1 VNGFD
6 YAVLAVLA
14 FSLLVGVLR
23 GLVKELVM
31 LSGWIAAFLL
41 ATILSSQVAK
51 HMPASLGPVLGQLLA
66 FVAVFVCVLI
76 VAGFAGLL
84 LSTLTRS
91 AGLGLMDRTLGAC
104 FGVVRGVL
112 VVLAAVLVAG
122 LTPLPQEV
130 FWKNAVLSGPFETAV
145 VALRPFLPDD
155 MARRIKYR

>member
-1 VNGFD
+1 MTGFD

-41 ATILSSQVAK
+41 ATMLSSQVAK

-66 FVAVFVCVLI
+66 FVAVFVCVLV
-76 VAGFAGLL
+76 VAGFAGLV
-84 LSTLTRS
+84 LSTLTKS

-122 LTPLPQEV
+122 LTPLPQEG
-130 FWKNAVLSGPFETAV
+130 FWKSAVLSGPFETAV

-155 MARRIKYR
+155 LARRIKYR